1 MSAFKV
7 IVVGGGPVG
16 LTAAHSLSRAN
27 LDFVV
32 LESRSKIVLDAG
44 SNLVLLPIGLRV
56 LGQLGLLPV
65 IERVSS
71 PMSRFKRIDHGGRD
85 LGDTLWFTYFK
96 ENHGA
101 YPRVISRHDL
111 MQTLHDGL
119 PAEAQAKLLPNKKVV
134 DVVTGPDGVKVTC
147 ADGTTYEGAVVVGAD
162 GAHSKVRDLMRTAA
176 LQSATPVEVND
187 AKPFLTSYRAMW
199 VRFPTVA
206 PVQPGD
212 ASETHGYDCT
222 LQLFAG
228 EDTSVIGI
236 YERLDEPTRDGVR
249 YTQADEA
256 QFIERWGHLPI
267 VGSGSDNGGPKFTIG
282 DAYANRTQAGMV
294 NLEEGILKR
303 WSWDRIVLAGDAA
316 HKFTPSTG
324 AGCNNG
330 IVDVVALANEMY
342 HAFREVRG
350 ASGDAT
356 AFPDRDR
363 LLAAFDDYQQVRFG
377 TVKDGLAAASQ
388 ATGSAT
394 WSDMT
399 HRFVDRHILSKPS
412 LQKFFATWNARA
424 LARTPVFEYVEGE
437 EHMVGKFPWAQPI
450 REAAARAEPAQAT

>member
-1 MSAFKV
+1 MSPNAFKA

-16 LTAAHSLSRAN
+16 LTAAHALSRAN

-32 LESRSKIVLDAG
+32 LERRAKMVEDAG

-56 LGQLGLLPV
+56 LGQLGLLPT
-65 IERVSS
+65 IESVSS
-71 PMSRFKRIDHGGRD
+71 PMSRFKRIDHGGKD
-85 LGDTLWFTYFK
+85 IGDTLWFTYFK

-119 PAEAQAKLLPNKKVV
+119 PPEAQAKLLPNKKVT
-134 DVVTGPDGVKVTC
+134 DLSTGPDGVTVTC
-147 ADGTTYEGAVVVGAD
+147 ADGTSYSGTVIVGAD

-176 LQSATPVEVND
+176 LQTGSSNKRSDINEE
-187 AKPFLTSYRAMW
+187 KPFLTTYRAMW

-206 PVQPGD
+206 PIKAGD
-212 ASETHGYDCT
+212 ASETHGHDCT

-228 EDTSVIGI
+228 EKTSVIGI
-236 YERLDEPTRDGVR
+236 YERMDKSTREGVR
-249 YTQADEA
+249 YSQTDEEK
-256 QFIERWGHLPI
+256 FVERWGHLPVI
-267 VGSGSDNGGPKFTIG
+267 QGGMTIR
-282 DAYANRTQAGMV
+282 DAYTNRTQAGMV

-330 IVDVVALANEMY
+330 IVDVVALANELY
-342 HAFREVRG
+342 HAFRDVRV
-350 ASGDAT
+350 SDPD
-356 AFPDRDR
+356 AFPDKDQI
-363 LLAAFDDYQQVRFG
+363 LAAFNDYQQERFD
-377 TVKDGLAAASQ
+377 TVKDGLASASQ
-388 ATGSAT
+388 ATGAAT
-394 WSDMT
+394 WSDIT
-399 HRFVDRHILSKPS
+399 HKFVDRHVLSKQS
-412 LQKFFATWNARA
+412 LQKFFSNRNAPT

-437 EHMVGKFPWAQPI
+437 EQMVGKFPWAHPI
-450 REAAARAEPAQAT
+450 KGVVS